1 MRNFFVIWGSIFRQ
15 LGRRKVE
22 SGTSTPKTQ
31 PKEIMMMNKL
41 LLLASVLFVLG
52 IGSFVVIS
60 SASEKREPT
69 EKQFALLMK
78 ATGPEFFKKTQEPDG
93 MRLVDKHFKKLQALT
108 AQGVCIFSGHS
119 LNHDE
124 SGFGIIVVR
133 AESEAAAQKII
144 DDDDL
149 VKAGLVR
156 GTIFPFQVV
165 TSGK

>member
-1 MRNFFVIWGSIFRQ
+1 MKNR
-15 LGRRKVE
+15 
-22 SGTSTPKTQ
+22 
-31 PKEIMMMNKL
+31 L
-41 LLLASVLFVLG
+41 LLVLALVALTG
-52 IGSFVVIS
+52 ITSFVVPR
-60 SASEKREPT
+60 AHGQQQT

-78 ATGPEFFKKTQEPDG
+78 ATGPEFFKKVEEPDG
-93 MRLVDKHFKKLQALT
+93 KQLVQKHFKKLQGLT
-108 AQGVCIFSGHS
+108 QQGVCIFSGHS
-119 LNHDE
+119 LNTDE

-133 AESEAAAQKII
+133 VGSEAAAQKII